1 MIKAIVF
8 DAYGTLYDVQSV
20 GNVIDAA
27 FPGHGEYITQVWR
40 LKQLEY
46 SWLRSMMDDYADFW
60 AVTREALHYTLG
72 TLGLR
77 PADALFEEI
86 AEAYNRLLP
95 YPDAEDALI
104 ALSGHRLAIL
114 SNGSTAMLDALVR
127 NSGLER
133 HFDGVFS
140 VDAKRV
146 YKPDMRS
153 YELVEEKLGAKPSEV
168 LFVSSNGFD
177 VAGAKCFGFRVARIE
192 RLPATILTQELAE
205 ASSIGPHTMFK
216 ALRLQE
222 EAVSQR
228 PDFIISSLSLLPNLV
243 EGLDV
248 EQTAYTS

>member
-20 GNVIDAA
+20 GEVIEAA
-27 FPGHGEYITQVWR
+27 FPERGEYITQVWR

-46 SWLRSMMDDYADFW
+46 SWLRSMMGEFEDFW

-77 PADALFEEI
+77 PEEALFERV

-95 YPDAEDALI
+95 YPDAEAALT
-104 ALSGHRLAIL
+104 ALAGRRLAIL
-114 SNGSTAMLDALVR
+114 SNGSNDMLSALVR
-127 NSGLER
+127 NSGLDQ
-133 HFDGVFS
+133 HFHAVMS

-153 YELVEEKLGAKPSEV
+153 YEIVEEKLGAKPDEV

-177 VAGAKCFGFRVARIE
+177 VAGAKRFGFHVARIE
-192 RLPATILTQELAE
+192 RVPAAALKDEIAGAATI
-205 ASSIGPHTMFK
+205 GPLTMFK

-222 EAVSQR
+222 EAMSQR
-228 PDFIISSLSLLPNLV
+228 PDFVISSLSLLPGLID
-243 EGLDV
+243 GLDV
-248 EQTAYTS
+248 EPIARSA